1 MKCLIELD
9 EVRTHTLVAVG
20 VAIGLAISLGLVLVS
35 SATQLAEQSILESK
49 VRIGESARR

>member
-1 MKCLIELD
+1 MKYLVELD

-20 VAIGLAISLGLVLVS
+20 VAIGLAISLGLVLIS